1 MMEQEKAVVP
11 LMTHALHYGSG
22 VFEGI
27 RIYDTPKG
35 KAVFRLPEHM
45 VRFKNSGKVLC
56 MNIPY
61 TVDQLCDATK
71 QVVRETVPEAD
82 YIRPIAY
89 YGANAQGKITLNPAV
104 FPLHVAIAC
113 ATMGTYLGAESME
126 KGARVATSSWKKY
139 SHESTS
145 LTAKICGNY
154 VNSIL
159 AKLESNQRGVEESLM
174 LNQNGTVAEGPG
186 ENMFIVRNGKI
197 ITPPIAAGI
206 LEGITKD
213 SVLTIARD
221 LGIEIVEREITRSE
235 IFVCD
240 EFFFTG
246 TAAEL
251 TPVRS
256 LDERMIGEGKPGPI
270 TKKLQKAFFEAARGQ
285 NKKYE
290 SWLSYV
296 DVPGEKKAKSAA
308 KKGKK

>member
-1 MMEQEKAVVP
+1 MTKKPMVWMDGVLMEQEKAVVP

-22 VFEGI
+22 IFEGI

-35 KAVFRLPEHM
+35 KAVFRLTEHM
-45 VRFKNSGKVLC
+45 ARFLDSGKVLC

-61 TVDQLCDATK
+61 TVPQLCEAVKD
-71 QVVRETVPEAD
+71 VVRATVPEAD

-113 ATMGTYLGAESME
+113 ATMGTYLGVESME
-126 KGARVATSSWKKY
+126 NGCRVATSSWKKP

-159 AKLESNQRGVEESLM
+159 AKLESNQRGVEEALM

-186 ENMFIVRNGKI
+186 ENIYIVRKGKI
-197 ITPPIAAGI
+197 ITPPISAGI

-213 SVLTIARD
+213 SILTIAKD
-221 LGIEIVEREITRSE
+221 LGIEVVEREITRSE
-235 IFVCD
+235 IFICD
-240 EFFFTG
+240 EFFFSG

-256 LDERMIGEGKPGPI
+256 LDERTIGTGKPGPI
-270 TKKLQKAFFEAARGQ
+270 TKMLQKAFFEAARGQ
-285 NKKYE
+285 NPKYD
-290 SWLSYV
+290 SWLSYIN
-296 DVPGEKKAKSAA
+296 K
-308 KKGKK
+308 